1 MEQKLLK
8 GDNYSIREY
17 FRIWNNPVV
26 FRSVPKWFLF
36 STFKVLIIIVP
47 ILSVIVLAGYLAGTL
62 PDESSSVWTFLLAVG
77 GFTLAIVWIIT
88 GWHSFVLPRTIQKKV
103 EKFVKSYIPDSSK
116 MNREDL
122 DTWTITYRGY
132 NLAVG
137 YRESVSYSRWK
148 SGHIRKNV
156 KKYIRVST
164 TYSEYDFSDRII
176 GETILTDG
184 ISIVNTDF
192 GIYARFETK
201 RKYFRNEVL
210 NALDLLLKEEQQMQ
224 S

>member
-8 GDNYSIREY
+8 GDNYSFREY

-103 EKFVKSYIPDSSK
+103 EKFV
-116 MNREDL
+116 
-122 DTWTITYRGY
+122 TYRGY